1 MKSTIYLE
9 SIDPK
14 RKRHRWYRIDAE
26 LILFGGVVRREWG
39 RVGQK
44 GRRVERELESY
55 QEAILQIKRITQ
67 TRKKHGYKVLR
78 NSVSF

>member
-14 RKRHRWYRIDAE
+14 RNRHRWYRIEAE
-26 LILFGGVVRREWG
+26 VTLFGGVVRREWG

-44 GRRVERELESY
+44 GRRIERDIESY
-55 QEAILQIKRITQ
+55 QEAIFQIKRIMDV
-67 TRKKHGYKVLR
+67 RKKHGYRVLR
-78 NSVSF
+78 SFVSP

>member
-1 MKSTIYLE
+1 MKSTIHLE

-14 RKRHRWYRIDAE
+14 RNRHRWYRIEAE
-26 LILFGGVVRREWG
+26 VTLFGGVVRREWG

-44 GRRVERELESY
+44 GRRIEHELESY
-55 QEAILQIKRITQ
+55 HEAVLQIKRIMQ
-67 TRKKHGYKVLR
+67 TRKKHGYKILR